1 MKNYKAMKSAKS
13 WSVKKAKV
21 VDSKAVSE
29 VKDEDGK
36 IVREAQ
42 AEATRDELQL
52 VRKQVVTLTMKGFW
66 KYSSTIKPRRAAE
79 SRPMTLAKARRR
91 KRRQDQG
98 APTTAASG
106 GRPPTAEPP

>member
-21 VDSKAVSE
+21 VTSKAVSE

-52 VRKQVVTLTMKGFW
+52 VRKQWDASSGKALDDSVQS
-66 KYSSTIKPRRAAE
+66 YSLEQVASEIQRCKDRASEAQSE
-79 SRPMTLAKARRR
+79 QADWEELEKDLKAL
-91 KRRQDQG
+91 
-98 APTTAASG
+98 
-106 GRPPTAEPP
+106 